1 MCSDGDTWGA
11 NAVAQSAAPA
21 AAPIV
26 IKELAK
32 LCNSQVALTAAYKG
46 GFCLQENGWM
56 RYPAASWDEPAI
68 VAMVGDKCVAVLNY
82 AEKEDDLYVNV
93 SFAFCDAAHPRALV
107 GVLSRFR
114 SKFRGSKFE
123 RITFTCHNG
132 NTQMAK
138 AVALLGLAPKSMS
151 YEMPVA
157 RLGSA

>member
-1 MCSDGDTWGA
+1 MCSDGDTWGLSVVEPA
-11 NAVAQSAAPA
+11 PIAVAV
-21 AAPIV
+21 PIV

-46 GFCLQENGWM
+46 GFCLQEKGWM

-68 VAMVGDKCVAVLNY
+68 IAMVGDKCVAVLNY
-82 AEKEDDLYVNV
+82 AEKEDDMYVNV
-93 SFAFCDAAHPRALV
+93 SFAFCDAEHPRALV
-107 GVLSRFR
+107 AVLSRFR

-138 AVALLGLAPKSMS
+138 AVALLGLTPRSMS